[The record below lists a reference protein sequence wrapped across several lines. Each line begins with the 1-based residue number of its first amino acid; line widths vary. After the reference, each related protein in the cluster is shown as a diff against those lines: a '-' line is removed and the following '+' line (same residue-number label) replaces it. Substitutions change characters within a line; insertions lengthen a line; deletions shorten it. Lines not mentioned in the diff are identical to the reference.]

1 MSYAAMASAPP
12 SPEQRLKALRDFY
25 KTLPPSKILSE
36 ALGFYNPRLLQTP
49 LDAVPLVEHILVICV
64 DTESYTMNTDQMTEL
79 GLVYI
84 SRKTAKGALP
94 PGPHGWKLQEA
105 LKFLHFRVVERA
117 HLKSNQVDSKGPLG
131 NRFGNTTFTSFAEL
145 RLILDDLMNQEI
157 ETIDP
162 DLMGCKRPV
171 IIVGHALRH
180 DTENTNKEGL
190 EYNLDDNVTL
200 VAKVDTQA
208 LARETSVWVPPVG
221 METNEIGLR
230 VMIENLGFKHLDD
243 HTACNDA
250 ARTMMCAVH
259 MVLPDAL
266 QQSDKPTM
274 QAVADRVEAR
284 SKATS
289 GSPYGTEYCCIR
301 CAGRDHS
308 VEACQAVGVRCA
320 ACDRFDVSEDRE
332 ANITSHI
339 ETFCQHV
346 AKFKAWL
353 RRYLDA
359 LRKGR
364 TPTAKVVAG
373 PGSDSHPWS
382 TWPTSVGWPL
392 EKLSD
397 AKYASNLIQYNPQWQ
412 QPTPAVYNME
422 AALGGITVPSTG
434 AWVPASSGSSTA
446 GTATATSS
454 VASPASDS
462 ISMATMSSALPTVA
476 TNGILSSG
484 AFPALLSSSGAP
496 SSALSPP
503 SAWLSAATASSVT
516 VQAASAAT
524 AMSDL
529 APSTPSSATP
539 ARVSAPAR
547 TTITMSEARARARAR
562 GGLGHDLNQ
571 AGRGSGGSGGGA
583 GSGGPGGP
591 GWDAWND

>member
-36 ALGFYNPRLLQTP
+36 ALGCYNARLLQTP
-49 LDAVPLVEHILVICV
+49 LDAVPLVEHILIICV

-105 LKFLHFRVVERA
+105 LKFLHFRVVEHA
-117 HLKSNQVDSKGPLG
+117 HLKSNRVDSKGPLG
-131 NRFGNTTFTSFAEL
+131 NRFGDTTFASFAEL
-145 RLILDDLMNQEI
+145 RLILNDLMNQEI

-320 ACDRFDVSEDRE
+320 ACDRFDVGEDRE

-364 TPTAKVVAG
+364 TPTAEVAAG

-392 EKLSD
+392 EKLID

-422 AALGGITVPSTG
+422 AALGGIAVPSTG

-446 GTATATSS
+446 GTTSTALS
-454 VASPASDS
+454 VAPLASNGM
-462 ISMATMSSALPTVA
+462 SMSALGSALPVLPA
-476 TNGILSSG
+476 SG
-484 AFPALLSSSGAP
+484 T
-496 SSALSPP
+496 
-503 SAWLSAATASSVT
+503 TASLSMSNGNP
-516 VQAASAAT
+516 ASAAARSPPQAPITGASSSHT
-524 AMSDL
+524 AGN
-529 APSTPSSATP
+529 
-539 ARVSAPAR
+539 
-547 TTITMSEARARARAR
+547 TIYMSESRGRGRGAAR
-562 GGLGHDLNQ
+562 GALRG
-571 AGRGSGGSGGGA
+571 GRGAGSGPGGA
-583 GSGGPGGP
+583 GSGSDPS
-591 GWDAWND
+591 WDPANVW